1 MKKFIAFICAVVLTI
16 STAVTAFALP
26 SVVVTGIVTGIQK
39 AVDANGKIVEL
50 IIRNLPDEYKEI
62 VEEIKSQEKLKELLG
77 DDYIEGMQVIDV
89 KDVITVGDVTFPVT
103 ITFNVTGVT
112 SNSKAILLHYDTNVK
127 AWEKIPAE
135 VGEGTVTATFNS
147 LSPVAFVVDKDTAAA
162 VNGTNGSGSTSTSGT
177 TSPKT
182 GETNVMMWA
191 GMVAVA
197 ALAGMAVTYRRRK
210 DA

>member
-50 IIRNLPDEYKEI
+50 IIQNLPDEYKEI

-103 ITFNVTGVT
+103 ITFNVT
-112 SNSKAILLHYDTNVK
+112 
-127 AWEKIPAE
+127 
-135 VGEGTVTATFNS
+135 
-147 LSPVAFVVDKDTAAA
+147 
-162 VNGTNGSGSTSTSGT
+162 
-177 TSPKT
+177 
-182 GETNVMMWA
+182 
-191 GMVAVA
+191 
-197 ALAGMAVTYRRRK
+197 
-210 DA
+210 